1 MKLKRFVGAAISACV
16 ICLVPIAQ
24 TAQAAEPYS
33 VVAPLYEIADVTTSS
48 LRINGTS
55 AYCKSTVD
63 NSSAVKITA
72 EQTLQKQGFLWTWGT
87 YDGTEWT
94 KTVYSNT
101 LAMSNTKTGLS
112 SGKYRL
118 KTVFTLTDKD
128 GKTEKITVY
137 SDEKSVG

>member
-1 MKLKRFVGAAISACV
+1 MRKVIS
-16 ICLVPIAQ
+16 ILMCLLMCFSLSVTASAQ
-24 TAQAAEPYS
+24 TIPTGIVQPY
-33 VVAPLYEIADVTTSS
+33 YEKASKATSTLSISGTTAICESYIKGNSDV
-48 LRINGTS
+48 
-55 AYCKSTVD
+55 
-63 NSSAVKITA
+63 VKIVA
-72 EQTLQKQGFLWTWGT
+72 EQYLQKQGFLWIWST
-87 YDGTEWT
+87 YDGAEWT

>member
-1 MKLKRFVGAAISACV
+1 MIKKVFSVLAILLLCLSLPVRASAST
-16 ICLVPIAQ
+16 IPIVAVQ
-24 TAQAAEPYS
+24 PY
-33 VVAPLYEIADVTTSS
+33 YEITINANSV
-48 LRINGTS
+48 LFINGTT
-55 AYCKSTVD
+55 ADCQ
-63 NSSAVKITA
+63 SSVKGYSDVTKITA
-72 EQTLQKQGFLWTWGT
+72 VQTLQKQGFLWSWSK

-94 KTVYSNT
+94 KTVYTNT

-137 SDEKSVG
+137 SDEKTVG